1 MTDLAPLCEAQKLKH
16 IAFDRIHA
24 TRVRSLFLCMSL
36 SPNRRALLGDMHYI
50 APISLSFF
58 STAWFGSPSSGR
70 L

>member
-1 MTDLAPLCEAQKLKH
+1 MV
-16 IAFDRIHA
+16 
-24 TRVRSLFLCMSL
+24 RVFPFFSNSRKCSKFRTQ
-36 SPNRRALLGDMHYI
+36 NRCALLLELLYI